1 MRKKKPMK
9 LILTQIPKD
18 YMTKFPP
25 LFKPSP
31 LAAGDTFM
39 ISSHVDFSDVTNY
52 YPYFWYSPVPQL

>member
-1 MRKKKPMK
+1 MK

-31 LAAGDTFM
+31 LAAGDTFT